1 MTRSILIVAGFAL
14 LAATL
19 ATAAPAL
26 SAAPQTQCA
35 PAAAMPAATTAV
47 AFWSTEARCA
57 IVPSA
62 AGSENFGNKFPGDG
76 AVYMGIVHAA
86 IYDAAVAIDGGYRPY
101 GDIRVNAPVGASPDA
116 AIATA
121 AHDTLVGL
129 QPALGLTP
137 PQQAILDADYDAYVG
152 ALADGRPKSDGIA
165 VGRHVA
171 AAILE
176 LRAND
181 GRERNPTLADLNPPA
196 PAPGVWA
203 PNPAVTPGTPPPP
216 VLGLRLPGIRPLVL
230 ETASQFRPG
239 PPYALT
245 SAQFAQDLRQV
256 EALGRV
262 ESTVRT
268 PEQTAEALFW
278 TDHDLRTWND
288 GLLRLAAERRLSE
301 LQTARMLALAHVA
314 GGDAM
319 IACFDAKFH
328 YWFWRPYQALSQL
341 DPTWSPLRPTPNFPE
356 YPSAH
361 ACHSGAVTQALRA
374 FFGTDKVQLT
384 LDSRVTGTI
393 RTYHRLSDVVEDVN
407 KARVLAGFHF
417 WTSDLTGASL
427 GRKVG
432 RYIAGHFFQSRIPRG
447 RPMPS

>member
-1 MTRSILIVAGFAL
+1 MTRTTLALAASVL
-14 LAATL
+14 LAATIST
-19 ATAAPAL
+19 ATPAL
-26 SAAPQTQCA
+26 SAAPQTQCD
-35 PAAAMPAATTAV
+35 PAAAMPAAATAV

-62 AGSENFGNKFPGDG
+62 AGSENFGNKFPGEG
-76 AVYMGIVHAA
+76 AVYMGIVQAA
-86 IYDAAVAIDGGYRPY
+86 VYDAAVAIEGGYRAY
-101 GDIRVNAPVGASPDA
+101 GDIRVNAPAGASPDA

-137 PQQAILDADYDAYVG
+137 PQQAILDGDYAAYVG
-152 ALADGRPKSDGIA
+152 ALTESQSKSDGIA
-165 VGRHVA
+165 VGRQVA
-171 AAILE
+171 AAILG

-181 GRERNPTLADLNPPA
+181 GRERNPTLADLSPPA

-203 PNPAVTPGTPPPP
+203 PNPAVPPATTPPP
-216 VLGLRLPGIRPLVL
+216 VLGLRLPGIRPLAL
-230 ETASQFRPG
+230 KTASQFRPG

-245 SAQFAQDLRQV
+245 SPQFAKDLRQV
-256 EALGRV
+256 QALGRAD
-262 ESTVRT
+262 STVRT
-268 PEQTAEALFW
+268 PEQTEQALFW
-278 TDHDLRTWND
+278 TDHDLRQWND
-288 GLLRLAAERRLSE
+288 GMLRLAAQRGLSE
-301 LQTARMLALAHVA
+301 LQTARMLAMAHVA
-314 GGDAM
+314 GSDAM

-328 YWFWRPYQALSQL
+328 YWFWRPYQALAQL

-393 RTYHRLSDVVEDVN
+393 RTYHRLSDVVEDVS

-427 GRKVG
+427 GRKAG
-432 RYIAGHFFQSRIPRG
+432 GYIAGHFFQPRSRG
-447 RPMPS
+447 RQMAS